1 MNVSEELAQQIIK
14 NFKKALEKRFIMMY
28 NVVMIINTK
37 ERSCDYAIYEFDHK
51 RDCER

>member
-14 NFKKALEKRFIMMY
+14 IFKKTLDKRSKMMY

-37 ERSCDYAIYEFDHK
+37 ERSCDYAICEFDNK